1 MEVEPVDDVNE
12 NSEEELEEEEEEDSS
27 EESMEEDENEGDEEE
42 FVAPQDGEKAVYLPG
57 QPLDKGEGL
66 DYSRSAY
73 RMYHQAQ
80 TGAPCLSFD
89 VIRDDLG
96 VSRETYPLT
105 MYLVAGTQAARAHVN
120 NLLVMKMTNLTGK
133 NESEIDSD
141 DESDDDSSDSDE
153 ENEKGPKMQEVSIRH
168 QGCVNRIRFVK
179 KFFFNTQYRPKFCLH
194 LFVHLFL
201 NCLNF

>member
-1 MEVEPVDDVNE
+1 MEVDPVDDVNE
-12 NSEEELEEEEEEDSS
+12 NGEELLEEDDDDEEDST
-27 EESMEEDENEGDEEE
+27 EESMEEDENEVDTDG
-42 FVAPQDGEKAVYLPG
+42 FAVPQSVEKSVYLPG
-57 QPLDKGEGL
+57 QPLEKGEGL
-66 DYSRSAY
+66 DYNRSAY

-96 VSRETYPLT
+96 VSRETYPLS

-133 NESEIDSD
+133 NEAEIGSD

-168 QGCVNRIRFVK
+168 QGCVNRIRLVK
-179 KFFFNTQYRPKFCLH
+179 KLSKF
-194 LFVHLFL
+194 
-201 NCLNF
+201 